1 MEKETFTT
9 KPLEQ
14 MLQNSNLNLLE
25 AALPYVTSD
34 VRRPLAMY
42 IKFSELTEVMTGL
55 EDEETLAACGLNEQ
69 GMNYEMMLQAMKIT
83 ATKEQSAKLEQ
94 ITHFINLSKMLPS
107 MLDTTTSMNKTTP
120 PSNEGDIMQQFTN
133 FMQMKQQLYPH
144 SNQEIKPT
152 NPTEVFMSDP
162 RTKNI
167 APEKLQLIQQFISTN
182 QKKSPSEIL
191 PQMMQLSNQMKNQG
205 LSLTKIEME
214 LLIDVLKSTM
224 TPEERTQI
232 DRVIQMLG

>member
-1 MEKETFTT
+1 MELERSTT

-25 AALPYVTSD
+25 AALPYVD
-34 VRRPLAMY
+34 LHIRRPLAMY

-55 EDEETLAACGLNEQ
+55 EDEDTLTACGLNEQ
-69 GMNYEMMLQAMKIT
+69 GMNYEMMLQAMKMT
-83 ATKEQSAKLEQ
+83 ASKEQSGKIEQ
-94 ITHFINLSKMLPS
+94 ITQLMNLTKILPS
-107 MLDTTTSMNKTTP
+107 LLENSA
-120 PSNEGDIMQQFTN
+120 PSKQSFSSNQDSDIMHQFTN
-133 FMQMKQQLYPH
+133 FMQMKQQLYPDTK
-144 SNQEIKPT
+144 QEPKPT
-152 NPTEVFMSDP
+152 NPTEVFMTDP
-162 RTKNI
+162 RTQNI
-167 APEKLQLIQQFISTN
+167 APEKLQLIQQFIMSN

-191 PQMMQLSNQMKNQG
+191 PQMMQLSNQMKSQG

-224 TPEERTQI
+224 SPEERTQI